1 MRNTKKLIYLSP
13 LVIVFLIIGF
23 AIKGSTEGILFDVA
37 ILKLLHKNDN
47 NVILNLM
54 KFISFIGSW
63 KTLIPGTIILGLY
76 LLNKRKYY
84 SFKLILSNI
93 LGSFVVNFILK
104 GIFQRTRPLD
114 FFRIEQG
121 GLSFPSGHSMV
132 SMSMYL
138 SIAYL
143 LTKNEKYVDKKR
155 YIYMASIIMV
165 LLMGISRMYLGV
177 HWPTDIIGG
186 YIMGYILFE
195 ISTILVK

>member
-13 LVIVFLIIGF
+13 LAIVFLIIGF

-155 YIYMASIIMV
+155 YIYMASIIMI